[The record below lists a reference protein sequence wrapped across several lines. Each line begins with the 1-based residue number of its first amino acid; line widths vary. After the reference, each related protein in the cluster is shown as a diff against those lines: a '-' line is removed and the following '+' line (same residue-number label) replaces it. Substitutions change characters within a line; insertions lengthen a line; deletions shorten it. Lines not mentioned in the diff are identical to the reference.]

1 MDIFVLCMQS
11 AGAILSFLF
20 IVYVA
25 RQRQSQ
31 LRSYLFLF
39 SVAVFLNLL
48 SYLFEIT
55 SKTIEAARMAI
66 RFEYIVGSAATV
78 VSVLF
83 VCEMFQVNF
92 RPWLRTVYISLFV
105 ITCSLVCTNDLHHL
119 HYIRSS
125 LEVREHFSA
134 LQMEVGVVY
143 LAHTTIMLMSMAV
156 NIGIITAAWLRDAK
170 WKEDYKKYVLLVIA
184 VAMPLLF
191 WSIRFAEPVKDYDFI
206 PFGLFCVN
214 CCFVLII
221 HFFHI
226 FDVAENAKNEVLE
239 GLEEGI
245 LVCDDEGN
253 VLYAN
258 TKLRGMFKRSNFR
271 NLAEVLCEMD
281 STEEGDFFIGDRL
294 YSVIES
300 EVYEGSKVKGKTL
313 CFIDVTQS
321 REKEHELK
329 ELHQVAM
336 AANNAKSNFLANMSH
351 EIRTP
356 INTIL
361 GMGELILREARD
373 INVLEYA
380 ENIKTE
386 GKTLMSLINDLLDF
400 SKIESGKME
409 LSESEYSIAS
419 LIHDVVIMFSI
430 KAEEKGLEFHVNVAE
445 DIPAEL
451 FGDELRIK
459 QILNNLLSN
468 AVKYTERGDVWL
480 NVEWNLR
487 KEATAELLVTVR
499 DSGIGIHKEDL
510 SKIFEK
516 FKRLDSERTGKI
528 EGTGLGM
535 SITAQLLELMNGEIS
550 IDSEYGIGSEFKV
563 RIPQR
568 IVNAAPIGSHD
579 FAPQKKGKN
588 VVEVTFTAPH
598 ARVLVVDDN
607 VMNRVVIR
615 GLLKRTLLQID
626 EAENG
631 VECLEKT
638 MQNHYDIILLDHM
651 MPGMDGVETLR
662 NLKKQEGKSKD
673 AVVIVLTANAVVGV
687 KDFYLGQGFDD
698 YMSKPISGTKL
709 EEMLL
714 HYLPEEMVLRGE
726 VATERFGMKNAK
738 QEGFRP
744 EEIKSML
751 LTERIDM
758 DGSMENFSG
767 DEAMYREA
775 ALLFCSLQEE
785 RLGKLHAYIRT
796 EDALSYSVLV
806 HAIKGDARMLGLG
819 ELEEVAYEQEK
830 MAKEG
835 NLSFLLDK
843 FGVLSSEY
851 QRASGCFWR
860 IFGTVRGGG
869 V

>member
-11 AGAILSFLF
+11 AGAFLSFLF
-20 IVYVA
+20 ILYVA

-39 SVAVFLNLL
+39 SVAVFVNML

-66 RFEYIVGSAATV
+66 RYEYIAGSAATV
-78 VSVLF
+78 ASVF
-83 VCEMFQVNF
+83 FICEMFQINF
-92 RPWLRTVYISLFV
+92 RPWLRMAYISLFV
-105 ITCSLVCTNDLHHL
+105 VTCSLVCTNDFHHL
-119 HYIRSS
+119 HYVSSS
-125 LEVREHFSA
+125 LEIRKHFSA
-134 LQMEVGVVY
+134 LQMEIGIVY
-143 LAHTTIMLMSMAV
+143 FAHTTVMLMSMAV

-170 WKEDYKKYVLLVIA
+170 WKDDYKKYVLLVIA
-184 VAMPLLF
+184 AAMPLVF
-191 WSIRFAEPVKDYDFI
+191 WSVRFAEPVKDYDFI

-214 CCFVLII
+214 GCFVLII

-226 FDVAENAKNEVLE
+226 FDVAESAKNEVLE

-253 VLYAN
+253 ALYAN

-271 NLAEVLCEMD
+271 NLAEILCEMD
-281 STEEGDFFIGDRL
+281 STEEGDFCIGDRL

-361 GMGELILREARD
+361 GMDELILREARD

-380 ENIKTE
+380 ENIKSE

-409 LSESEYSIAS
+409 LSEAEYSIAS

-445 DIPAEL
+445 DIPTEL

-468 AVKYTERGDVWL
+468 AVKYTERGAIWL
-480 NVEWNLR
+480 EVAW
-487 KEATAELLVTVR
+487 KPQDGTMAELLLTVR
-499 DSGIGIHKEDL
+499 DSGIGIHKEDMP
-510 SKIFEK
+510 KIFEK
-516 FKRLDSERTGKI
+516 FKRLDSKRTGKI

-550 IDSEYGIGSEFKV
+550 IDSEYGIGSEFKA
-563 RIPQR
+563 RIPQK
-568 IVNAAPIGSHD
+568 IINAAPIGSHD

-588 VVEVTFTAPH
+588 VPEVTFTAPH

-607 VMNRVVIR
+607 VMNRVVIK
-615 GLLKRTLLQID
+615 GLLKRTLLQVD
-626 EAENG
+626 EAEG
-631 VECLEKT
+631 GMECLNKT
-638 MQNHYDIILLDHM
+638 MQKHYDIILLDHM

-662 NLKKQEGKSKD
+662 NLRKQEGKSKD

-714 HYLPEEMVLRGE
+714 HYLPEELVLRGE
-726 VATERFGMKNAK
+726 AAAEPFDMESAK

-744 EEIKSML
+744 EEIRSML
-751 LTERIDM
+751 LTEEIDM

-767 DEAMYREA
+767 DAAMYRET

-785 RLGKLHAYIRT
+785 RLRKLHEYIRT
-796 EDALSYSVLV
+796 EDAPAYSVLA
-806 HAIKGDARMLGLG
+806 HAIKGDARMLGMRRLA
-819 ELEEVAYEQEK
+819 EVAYEQER

-835 NLSFLLDK
+835 DLSFLLDK
-843 FGVLSSEY
+843 FSLFSSEY
-851 QRASGCFWR
+851 QRASRCFLR
-860 IFGTVRGGG
+860 VFGTVKGGG
-869 V
+869 E